1 MEHLKLSLLI
11 SSFIIP
17 LILSMTIFV
26 SSKNNLPKQVMAF
39 ALLNAFFVFLA
50 NYFYFQKLF
59 STYSLIHSLHIAT
72 VLWLFPSI
80 YLYIKSIISDNF
92 KKDLLHML
100 PGLIFGCT
108 SAILFYGLLN
118 HDERV
123 FYLSNYRTGTEFT
136 NIKLKIISIFRIID
150 VFLIIAQVIY
160 YSILFIR
167 LPGKYHERLEQE
179 YSNIENFSISWIK
192 SFNAAF
198 VLVGLLSILFYVF
211 NPFQEK
217 NELFLIIFLFAISV
231 FIWIIGIWSFK
242 QKKPQLNL
250 QLSISTP
257 QPSNNLKSHE
267 QDLAKALTH
276 YFETEKPFLQ
286 PDLNL
291 TTVCKNIGTN
301 RSYLSG
307 VINSKFG
314 LNFNAFV
321 NQYRIQYLQE
331 YLQKYPE
338 TTKENMAQVSGFGSV
353 SSLKRALNNPEIS
366 QSQPKITQPI
376 S

>member
-17 LILSMTIFV
+17 LILSLTILV
-26 SSKNNLPKQVMAF
+26 SSKNNFPKQVMAF

-59 STYSLIHSLHIAT
+59 STYSHIHSLHIAT

-80 YLYIKSIISDNF
+80 FLYIKSIIGDNF
-92 KKDLLHML
+92 KKDLLHLL

-108 SAILFYGLLN
+108 SAILFYGLLSQ
-118 HDERV
+118 DERV
-123 FYLSNYRTGTEFT
+123 FYLSNYRTGSEFT
-136 NIKLKIISIFRIID
+136 SIKLKIISIFRAVD
-150 VFLIIAQVIY
+150 VVLIVAQVIY
-160 YSILFIR
+160 YSVLFIR
-167 LPGKYHERLEQE
+167 LPGKYQERLEQE
-179 YSNIENFSISWIK
+179 YSNIENFSINWIK

-198 VLVGLLSILFYVF
+198 VLVGSLSILFYVF
-211 NPFQEK
+211 NPFHEE
-217 NELFLIIFLFAISV
+217 NELFLILFLFAISA

-242 QKKPQLNL
+242 QKKPQLTF
-250 QLSISTP
+250 QPPTP
-257 QPSNNLKSHE
+257 SPQTSNGLNGQEEELG
-267 QDLAKALTH
+267 KALIH

-301 RSYLSG
+301 RSYLSR

-321 NQYRIQYLQE
+321 NQYRIQYLHE
-331 YLQKYPE
+331 YLENHPE
-338 TTKENMAQVSGFGSV
+338 TSKENMALVSGFGSV
-353 SSLKRALNNPEIS
+353 SSLKRALSNPDIS
-366 QSQPKITQPI
+366 HSQPKIIQP
-376 S
+376 SS